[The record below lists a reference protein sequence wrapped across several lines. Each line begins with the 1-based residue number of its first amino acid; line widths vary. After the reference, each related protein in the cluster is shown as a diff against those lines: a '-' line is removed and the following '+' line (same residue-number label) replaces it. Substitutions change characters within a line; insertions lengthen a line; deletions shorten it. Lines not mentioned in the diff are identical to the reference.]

1 MGIRILALT
10 VLSLTVAPVRAGD
23 RVAVR
28 VSPRIAFAPADL
40 TVLATLE
47 AHPDNRVMEIVAES
61 EDFYRSSE
69 IPLEG
74 ELAAKATFV
83 RFQGLPSGQYAV
95 RVVVRGSQGQRLAA
109 SQAIVDIVGRR

>member
-1 MGIRILALT
+1 MRIRILLLA
-10 VLSLTVAPVRAGD
+10 VLSLAVSPAGAGD

-40 TVLATLE
+40 TVLAKLE
-47 AHPDNRVMEIVAES
+47 AHPENRVMEIVAES
-61 EDFYRSSE
+61 DDFYRSSE

-83 RFQGLPSGQYAV
+83 RFQGLPSGRYSV
-95 RVVVRGSQGQRLAA
+95 SVIVRGSLGQRLGISHATVN
-109 SQAIVDIVGRR
+109 ILGRQ